1 MTNNTVS
8 TDKVVSRINR
18 ILLPLDGSKHGE
30 AALSYVEGVAAAT
43 KAEIIL
49 LQVVTPPHDIV
60 LAEDYT
66 PHLGRLSE
74 EYIEHAS
81 AAAKDYLGAIKER
94 LMKSKIAVRFE
105 VETGSP
111 AEKIID
117 YAEENNIDI
126 IAMSTHGRSGISRW
140 LLGSVADKVLHTTDK
155 PVLLVR
161 AIKENNLREKGT

>member
-1 MTNNTVS
+1 VTNEAVS
-8 TDKVVSRINR
+8 TGEVVSRFNR

-30 AALSYVEGVAAAT
+30 AALSYVEGLAIAT

-60 LAEDYT
+60 LAEGYT
-66 PHLGRLSE
+66 SHLSRISE

-81 AAAKDYLGAIKER
+81 AAAKDYLDAVKER
-94 LMKSKIAVRFE
+94 LMKLKIAVRCE

-111 AEKIID
+111 AERIIG
-117 YAEENNIDI
+117 YAKENNIDL
-126 IAMSTHGRSGISRW
+126 IAISTHGRSGISRW
-140 LLGSVADKVLHTTDK
+140 LLGSVADKVLHATDR

-161 AIKENNLREKGT
+161 AMEERS